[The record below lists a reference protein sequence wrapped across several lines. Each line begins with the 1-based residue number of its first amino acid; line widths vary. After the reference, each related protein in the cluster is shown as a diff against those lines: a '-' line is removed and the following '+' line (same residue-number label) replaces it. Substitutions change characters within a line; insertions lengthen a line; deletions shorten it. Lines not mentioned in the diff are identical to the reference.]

1 MRLKLAD
8 TDLDAMLNSINNL
21 MKTVDGELFMLE
33 KQVGYGWKLHRQ
45 TPDGKTELISP
56 NYYITKNMMW
66 DFLVNLLMGMRLY
79 ANQIEKRTEV
89 TV

>member
-1 MRLKLAD
+1 MSLKLAD
-8 TDLDAMLNSINNL
+8 SDLDDMLKDLNNM
-21 MKTVDGELFMLE
+21 MKTVDGEMFMLE
-33 KQVGYGWKLHRQ
+33 KEVGYGWKLHRQ
-45 TPDGKTELISP
+45 TSDGKIELISP

-66 DFLVNLLMGMRLY
+66 DFLVNLLLGMRLY

>member
-33 KQVGYGWKLHRQ
+33 KEVGYGWKLHRQ
-45 TPDGKTELISP
+45 TSDGKTELISP
-56 NYYITKNMMW
+56 NYYIPKNMMW
-66 DFLVNLLMGMRLY
+66 DLLVTLLMGMRLY